1 MKVIVIGAGPAGLAC
16 AYVLAKHGL
25 AVQVFETEP
34 AVGGMCRSLRL
45 WDQIVDLG
53 AHRFFTKERRASD
66 LWLEVVGPDY
76 VMVKR
81 QTRILYAGKLF
92 KYPLEPIDT
101 LMKLGP
107 VEAMRCIGSY
117 IIGRMGPKYDT
128 LSFQD
133 WVCSRFGKRLFEIFF
148 KNYSEKL
155 WGMPC
160 SELDVDFAAQRIRQF
175 SLPAAIK
182 SALFKRERQKHR
194 TLAECFAYPIRGT
207 GSVYE
212 RMAEAIGRC
221 GGSVHLNTPVR
232 RVLVENGRVCGIE
245 LESGEKMTCDQVIS
259 SMPLPALVT
268 GLGEVPKSVLS
279 AASNLRFRATILVYI
294 EVVGVNPFPDQWIYI
309 HNPGLMCGR
318 ITNFRNWSPQLCGAS
333 PNTILALEYWCT
345 PGDDFWQQ
353 NDQALVTLAQA
364 ELLKS
369 GLVGRSHQLGRSLV
383 VRLAYS
389 YPVYQRGYKTHVQI
403 VRSYLDSISGLQVIG
418 RAGAFKYNN
427 QDHSILM
434 GLLAAENLLWGKK
447 HDLWGVNADIDTY
460 QEGCKINDTG
470 LERQAA
476 PTVNTVAPHSNGS
489 NC

>member
-1 MKVIVIGAGPAGLAC
+1 MKPVIIGAGPAGLAC

-25 AVQVFETEP
+25 AVQVFEAEP

-53 AHRFFTKERRASD
+53 PHRFFTKERRASD
-66 LWLEVVGPDY
+66 LWLEVVGSDY
-76 VMVKR
+76 AMVKR
-81 QTRILYAGKLF
+81 QTRIFYGGKLF
-92 KYPLEPIDT
+92 KYPLDPIDS
-101 LMKLGP
+101 LVKLGP

-117 IIGRMGPKYDT
+117 IIGRVWPKRDE

-182 SALFKRERQKHR
+182 SALFRRERRRHR
-194 TLAECFAYPIRGT
+194 TLAEQFAYPNCGT

-212 RMAEAIGRC
+212 RMAEAIRKC

-232 RVLVENGRVCGIE
+232 RVLVQAGRVLGIE
-245 LESGEKMTCDQVIS
+245 LEGGARITCDQVIS
-259 SMPLPALVT
+259 SMPLPALVA
-268 GLGEVPKSVLS
+268 GFEDVPESVLS

-294 EVVGVNPFPDQWIYI
+294 EVVGANPFPDQWIYI

-333 PNTILALEYWCT
+333 PNTILAMEYWCT
-345 PGDDFWQQ
+345 ACDDFGQQ
-353 NDQALVTLAQA
+353 LDDGLVTLAQS
-364 ELLKS
+364 ELLKC
-369 GLVGRSHQLGRSLV
+369 GLIGRLHRLGRGFV
-383 VRLAYS
+383 ARLPNC
-389 YPVYQRGYKTHVQI
+389 YPVYQRGYMTQLQM

-434 GLLAAENLLWGKK
+434 GLLAAENLLWGKR
-447 HDLWGVNADIDTY
+447 HDLWALNTDLDTY
-460 QEGCKINDTG
+460 QEACKVSDTG
-470 LERQAA
+470 LEQKAVK
-476 PTVNTVAPHSNGS
+476 TVNMVAAHS
-489 NC
+489 